1 MRLDASTYALLQSMC
16 LAGVLAA
23 AVVTDIRVRKI
34 PNRLIVTGFL
44 LALLSNGAA
53 AHWNP
58 ALAGPLGWGPAVA
71 GAVVG
76 LGTLVPL
83 YVIGAMGA
91 GDVKLMAVVGAFLGP
106 RAAIGA
112 ALATLVAGGVLAIV
126 AALHWRVAPTLLR
139 NVRTM
144 LASGV
149 ARLGFGELPQLAGA
163 PVSAGQLPYAVAIAT
178 GTAAYLLWA
187 GSHAL

>member
-1 MRLDASTYALLQSMC
+1 MPPDAATYALLRGMC
-16 LAGVLAA
+16 LAGVLGA
-23 AVVTDIRVRKI
+23 AVVTDIRARKI
-34 PNRLIVTGFL
+34 PNRLIVSGFL
-44 LALLSNGAA
+44 LALLTNGVA
-53 AHWNP
+53 AHWSP
-58 ALAGPLGWGPAVA
+58 DLVGPLGFGPSLA

-106 RAAIGA
+106 SATIGA
-112 ALATLVAGGVLAIV
+112 ALATLVAGGVLAVV
-126 AALHWRVAPTLLR
+126 AALHWRVAPAMLR

-144 LASGV
+144 LATGV
-149 ARLGFGELPQLAGA
+149 ARLGIGELPQYTGA
-163 PVSAGQLPYAVAIAT
+163 PGSAGQLPYAVAIAT

-187 GSHAL
+187 SSQPL